1 MVRSLADSTAIRSNG
16 HAWCTADDTLCVG
29 NDLERTRCSD
39 CSNAVIGE
47 KHAPIYRGLRD
58 HLGEVLKCGDIG
70 EGGLKRVG
78 RDIDRCRKVLLALRP
93 DVAKGE
99 A

>member
-1 MVRSLADSTAIRSNG
+1 
-16 HAWCTADDTLCVG
+16 VG

-47 KHAPIYRGLRD
+47 KHVPIYRGLRD
-58 HLGEVLKCGDIG
+58 HLSEVLKCDDIG
-70 EGGLKRVG
+70 EGGLKRVW
-78 RDIDRCRKVLLALRP
+78 RDIDRCRKVFLVLGP
-93 DVAKGE
+93 DVAEGE